1 MRKITTILFLISL
14 LGLNSC
20 MTTQEAAAT
29 FDKQP
34 ASKLCFDYYYASGLN
49 VYQPDRKASIERRRL
64 DCSPW
69 MYDALRKKNAEANA
83 LLGVGQALSQPKTYS
98 TTGTNLK
105 TGFTKVCRYNGPGG
119 PAAMT
124 VSSTAI
130 CPATMNINI
139 AGPTKVCYY
148 DEIGGRKAITVRSTS
163 ICPINFPG

>member
-1 MRKITTILFLISL
+1 MSAQEIQANFDSKPASTICYNYYRFPDYNIWQGDRLASIKRRGLDCTPYMADGMRSKRITEGLIS
-14 LGLNSC
+14 
-20 MTTQEAAAT
+20 
-29 FDKQP
+29 
-34 ASKLCFDYYYASGLN
+34 
-49 VYQPDRKASIERRRL
+49 
-64 DCSPW
+64 
-69 MYDALRKKNAEANA
+69 
-83 LLGVGQALSQPKTYS
+83 VGQALSQPKTYS